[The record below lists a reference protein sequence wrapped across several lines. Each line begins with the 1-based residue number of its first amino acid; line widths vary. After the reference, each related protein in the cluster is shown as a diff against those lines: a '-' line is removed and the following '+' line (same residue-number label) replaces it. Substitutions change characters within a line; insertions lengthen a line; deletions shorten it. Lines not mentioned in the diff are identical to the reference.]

1 MPEVTNLP
9 SCPLAPT
16 ELAMLGV
23 IVTAPLLGF
32 TVKAVAFP
40 LVIEVTTSL
49 ALMVTVPLLL
59 SMAILSPAFKV
70 TTFFVE
76 PLIVCGVASAAVAV
90 PFCVRNIHSSD
101 FFATSVMVAVSLDT
115 ALFSPST

>member
-9 SCPLAPT
+9 SCPDAPT
-16 ELAMLGV
+16 ELAIFGV

-32 TVKAVAFP
+32 TVNAVEFP
-40 LVIEVTTSL
+40 LVIDVTTFL
-49 ALMVTVPLLL
+49 ALIVTTPLLL
-59 SMAILSPAFKV
+59 SIAILSPAFKV
-70 TTFFVE
+70 TAFLVTPVT
-76 PLIVCGVASAAVAV
+76 VCGVASPVVV
-90 PFCVRNIHSSD
+90 PLSVRSIHSSD